1 MMPCLFRLAAEGVPN
16 SSGLNT
22 SITTSIASEI
32 WLCLDNDDV
41 GREAAKEIARRLGE
55 HRCRM
60 VELPHKDI
68 NDCLMNGM
76 DSDSILEYMERA
88 KFFDPDELC
97 SAGDSSG
104 NYRGIRTSGY
114 RSVYKPWASLNNNF
128 KFRAG
133 ELTLVNGVNGHGKT
147 ELVGH
152 IAIDAMSQG
161 VRTCIASLE
170 LKPGKMLARLAANHL
185 HLLTEA

>member
-1 MMPCLFRLAAEGVPN
+1 
-16 SSGLNT
+16 
-22 SITTSIASEI
+22 
-32 WLCLDNDDV
+32 LCLDNDNV

-97 SAGDSSG
+97 SAGD
-104 NYRGIRTSGY
+104 
-114 RSVYKPWASLNNNF
+114 
-128 KFRAG
+128 
-133 ELTLVNGVNGHGKT
+133 
-147 ELVGH
+147 
-152 IAIDAMSQG
+152 
-161 VRTCIASLE
+161 
-170 LKPGKMLARLAANHL
+170 
-185 HLLTEA
+185 LLQETIEAFEHRDTG